1 MNPDFAIVLNFK
13 LKSAKDVDADFLVKT
28 ARNIGARA
36 VSVDAH
42 QTDFKKACAKYTI
55 ALVDAEA
62 IEEGCE
68 LAPADPVAKLV
79 ANRKDGQKTI
89 INIPVT
95 DNGKLPSATE
105 EMLKQINNW
114 MHLFGHAFN
123 EGEPCTLKT
132 SGVAE
137 NNAFVLQNRH
147 VHYQK
152 YLFIK
157 APLPETIKV
166 HGLINKPNRI
176 EMIENRTELDFT
188 FADDE
193 LNINLK
199 DVPESD
205 FTWQVIRI
213 QEHRPEDDIKET
225 KY

>member
-28 ARNIGARA
+28 ARNIGAQA

-42 QTDFKKACAKYTI
+42 QTDFEKACAKYTI
-55 ALVDAEA
+55 ALVDAET
-62 IEEGCE
+62 IQESCD
-68 LAPADPVAKLV
+68 LVPADPIAKLV
-79 ANRKDGQKTI
+79 ANRKDGQNTI

-95 DNGKLPSATE
+95 DNGKLPSETE
-105 EMLKQINNW
+105 AMFKQINNW

-123 EGEPCTLKT
+123 ESEPCALKL
-132 SGVAE
+132 SDVEGD
-137 NNAFVLQNRH
+137 NGFILQNRH

-157 APLPETIKV
+157 APLPETLKIL
-166 HGLINKPNRI
+166 GLSNKPNRI

-188 FADDE
+188 FTDNE
-193 LNINLK
+193 LSINLK

-205 FTWQVIRI
+205 FTWQLIRI

>member
-42 QTDFKKACAKYTI
+42 QTDFEKACAKYTI
-55 ALVDAEA
+55 ALVDAET
-62 IEEGCE
+62 IQESCD
-68 LAPADPVAKLV
+68 LVPADAVAKLV
-79 ANRKDGQKTI
+79 ANRKDGQNTI

-95 DNGKLPSATE
+95 DNGKLPSETE

-123 EGEPCTLKT
+123 EGEPCTLKAT
-132 SGVAE
+132 Q

-152 YLFIK
+152 YLFVK
-157 APLPETIKV
+157 AALPEAIKV
-166 HGLINKPNRI
+166 QGLANKPNRI

-193 LNINLK
+193 LSINL
-199 DVPESD
+199 DGVPKSD
-205 FTWQVIRI
+205 FTWQLIRI

>member
-13 LKSAKDVDADFLVKT
+13 LKSTKDVDADFLVKT

-55 ALVDAEA
+55 ALVDAET
-62 IEEGCE
+62 IKESCD
-68 LAPADPVAKLV
+68 LVPADAVAKLV

-95 DNGKLPSATE
+95 DNGKLSSETE
-105 EMLKQINNW
+105 TMLKQINNW

-123 EGEPCTLKT
+123 EGEPCTLK
-132 SGVAE
+132 VAQ

-152 YLFIK
+152 YLFVK
-157 APLPETIKV
+157 APLPEAIKV
-166 HGLINKPNRI
+166 QGLANKPNRI
-176 EMIENRTELDFT
+176 EMIEHRTELDFT
-188 FADDE
+188 FADNE
-193 LNINLK
+193 LSINLK

-205 FTWQVIRI
+205 FAWQVIRI

>member
-36 VSVDAH
+36 VSVDAQ
-42 QTDFKKACAKYTI
+42 QTAFKKACAKYTI
-55 ALVDAEA
+55 ALVDAET
-62 IEEGCE
+62 IKESCD
-68 LAPADPVAKLV
+68 LVPADAVAKLV

-95 DNGKLPSATE
+95 DNGKLSSETE
-105 EMLKQINNW
+105 TMLKQINNW

-123 EGEPCTLKT
+123 EGEPCTLK
-132 SGVAE
+132 SAQ

-152 YLFIK
+152 YLFVK
-157 APLPETIKV
+157 APLPEAIKV
-166 HGLINKPNRI
+166 QGLANKPNRI
-176 EMIENRTELDFT
+176 EMIEHRTELDFT
-188 FADDE
+188 FADNE
-193 LNINLK
+193 LSINLK

-205 FTWQVIRI
+205 FAWQVIRI